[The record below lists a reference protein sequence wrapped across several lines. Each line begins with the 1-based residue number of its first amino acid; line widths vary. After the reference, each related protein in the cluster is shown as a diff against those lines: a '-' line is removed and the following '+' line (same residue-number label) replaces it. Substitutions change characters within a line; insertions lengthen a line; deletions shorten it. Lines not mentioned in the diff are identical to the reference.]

1 MDPTPD
7 VDAAVV
13 QATKALGAVDDARA
27 QAWAAVQA
35 AATAT
40 GCAPGDL
47 FGHKVNID
55 ALQKG
60 PPTTALPVLVKAATA
75 WKRHLEGG
83 YTWRRRDRTKRRR
96 GAASNLV
103 SIVDDGL
110 GPSAFAHL
118 ILGSGFCAPSDLG
131 RLSRVAACFGSRRPH
146 GIAGQRPW
154 LSLAEASCRVLAQ
167 NHLRR
172 MLKPAV
178 AVLPIGRACGK
189 AFGSRRLEEAVKA
202 RNGPLNRWR
211 ARLKVGDRL
220 DVMDNDAR
228 RAKRGDLGRWCEA
241 VLVGCTEK
249 NDRKWWTVH
258 FRGWDTRFDEEIDA
272 DHAERFLPPYSS
284 VEDWRTN
291 LNEGDEIEVR
301 RPGDHGDART
311 YWFQGRVVSVAKDEI
326 FVRMQVL
333 DPSVQ
338 QLEPWPV
345 ARDSERIAAK
355 HEHIKREVWLTL
367 N

>member
-1 MDPTPD
+1 M
-7 VDAAVV
+7 
-13 QATKALGAVDDARA
+13 LARPRTSY
-27 QAWAAVQA
+27 Q
-35 AATAT
+35 
-40 GCAPGDL
+40 L
-47 FGHKVNID
+47 S
-55 ALQKG
+55 
-60 PPTTALPVLVKAATA
+60 TTAWGLPPSPTSFWVQGSA
-75 WKRHLEGG
+75 
-83 YTWRRRDRTKRRR
+83 RRRTWEDYR
-96 GAASNLV
+96 G
-103 SIVDDGL
+103 
-110 GPSAFAHL
+110 
-118 ILGSGFCAPSDLG
+118 
-131 RLSRVAACFGSRRPH
+131 VAACFGARRPH
-146 GIAGQRPW
+146 EIAGQRPW
-154 LSLAEASCRVLAQ
+154 LSLSEASCRVLAQ

-211 ARLKVGDRL
+211 AQLKVGDRL

-241 VLVGCTEK
+241 VLVGCTE

-258 FRGWDTRFDEEIDA
+258 FRGWDARFDEEIDA

-345 ARDSERIAAK
+345 SAIAGTIAAK

-367 N
+367 SFSAPLTHVRRHRTQSLEPLPRAA